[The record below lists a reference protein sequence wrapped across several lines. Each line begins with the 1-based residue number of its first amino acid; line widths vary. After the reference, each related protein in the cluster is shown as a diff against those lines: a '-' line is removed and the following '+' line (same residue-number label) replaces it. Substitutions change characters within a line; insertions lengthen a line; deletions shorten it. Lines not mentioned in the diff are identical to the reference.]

1 MVSFMEEVVL
11 FKHVANAWLEEKK
24 EYIKVSTYM
33 YYRYEMEAYILP
45 QLGEKQIG
53 DVNEKTVQQSVLFWQ
68 RQGGKGQTPLKK
80 STVQNIIMLV
90 KQCLHHAIKEG
101 YIQECSMRM
110 QYIPTDGERKQKVF
124 SENEQAKLVQAILAE
139 PSSKTAGI
147 LLCLSSGLRIG
158 EVCALRWEAIDFES
172 RMLHVTKTLQRI
184 YDVDGTPHTKIVISS
199 PKTRKS
205 IRDVPLSDKMV
216 EMLQKMSPQNQKGYL
231 LTNNEHYIE
240 PRTFRKFYM
249 KFLETHQIRGL
260 NFHCLRHTFATR
272 CIENGGDY
280 KSVSEILGHT
290 TINTTLNMY
299 VHPQEKEKRRCVEL
313 VGWE

>member
-1 MVSFMEEVVL
+1 MEETVL
-11 FKHVANAWLEEKK
+11 FKHVATTWLEEKK

-33 YYRYEMEAYILP
+33 YYRFEMETYILP
-45 QLGEKQIG
+45 RLGEEPLAE
-53 DVNEKTVQQSVLFWQ
+53 VNEKTVQQTVLFWQ

-80 STVQNIIMLV
+80 STVQNLTMLV
-90 KQCLHHAIKEG
+90 KQCLRYAVKEG

-110 QYIPTDGERKQKVF
+110 QYIPTDVEKKQKVF
-124 SENEQAKLVQAILAE
+124 TENEQTELVKAILAN
-139 PSSKTAGI
+139 PNSKTIGI

-158 EVCALRWEAIDFES
+158 EICALRWEDVDFNN

-184 YDVDGTPHTKIVISS
+184 YKVDSVPHTEIVISS

-205 IRDVPLSDKMV
+205 IRDVPLSDNMTDLL
-216 EMLQKMSPQNQKGYL
+216 MKMSPHDRTGYL
-231 LTNNEHYIE
+231 LTNEEHYME

-249 KFLETHQIRGL
+249 KFLETHQIKGL

-313 VGWE
+313 VRWE

>member
-1 MVSFMEEVVL
+1 MENTVL

-33 YYRYEMEAYILP
+33 YYRYEMETYILP
-45 QLGEKQIG
+45 RLGEEPIG
-53 DVNEKTVQQSVLFWQ
+53 KVNEKTVQQTVLFWQ

-90 KQCLHHAIKEG
+90 KQCLHYAIKEG
-101 YIQECSMRM
+101 YIHECSMRM
-110 QYIPTDGERKQKVF
+110 QYIPTAGEKKQKVF
-124 SENEQAKLVQAILAE
+124 SENEQTKLVQAILAE
-139 PSSKTAGI
+139 PSAKTMGI
-147 LLCLSSGLRIG
+147 LLCLSGGLRIG
-158 EVCALRWEAIDFES
+158 EVCALRWEDIDFDN
-172 RMLHVTKTLQRI
+172 RMLRITKTLQRI
-184 YDVDGTPHTKIVISS
+184 YSIDETPHTKLVISS
-199 PKTRKS
+199 PKTQKS
-205 IRDVPLSDKMV
+205 IRDVPLSDKMT
-216 EMLQKMSPQNQKGYL
+216 ELLLKSCSANKKGYI
-231 LTNNEHYIE
+231 LTNEEHPME
-240 PRTFRKFYM
+240 PRTFRKFYV
-249 KFLETHQIRGL
+249 KFLETHQIKHL

-313 VGWE
+313 VRWE

>member
-1 MVSFMEEVVL
+1 MEETIL
-11 FKHVANAWLEEKK
+11 FKHVATAWLEEKK
-24 EYIKVSTYM
+24 EYIKISTYM
-33 YYRYEMEAYILP
+33 YYRFEMETYILP
-45 QLGEKQIG
+45 QLGEEPLVE
-53 DVNEKTVQQSVLFWQ
+53 VNEKTVQQTVLFWQ
-68 RQGGKGQTPLKK
+68 RQGGKGHAPLKK
-80 STVQNIIMLV
+80 STVQNLTMLV
-90 KQCLHHAIKEG
+90 KQCLRHAVKEG

-110 QYIPTDGERKQKVF
+110 QYIPTDVEKKQKVF
-124 SENEQAKLVQAILAE
+124 SENEQTELVKAVLAN
-139 PSSKTAGI
+139 PNSKTVGI

-158 EVCALRWEAIDFES
+158 EVCALRWEDIDFDN

-184 YDVDGTPHTKIVISS
+184 YKVDSVPHTEIVISS

-205 IRDVPLSDKMV
+205 IRDVPLSDNMTDLLLKT
-216 EMLQKMSPQNQKGYL
+216 SPQNKTGYL
-231 LTNNEHYIE
+231 LTNEEHYVE

-249 KFLETHQIRGL
+249 KFLETHQIKGL

-313 VGWE
+313 VRWE

>member
-1 MVSFMEEVVL
+1 MEKNVL
-11 FKHVANAWLEEKK
+11 FKQVANAWLEEKK

-33 YYRYEMEAYILP
+33 YYQFEMETYILP
-45 QLGEKQIG
+45 RLGEEPISE
-53 DVNEKTVQQSVLFWQ
+53 VNEKAVQQTVLFWQ
-68 RQGGKGQTPLKK
+68 RQGGKNKEPLKK
-80 STVQNIIMLV
+80 STVQNLTMLV
-90 KQCLHHAIKEG
+90 KQCLRYAVKEG

-110 QYIPTDGERKQKVF
+110 QYIPTDVEKKQKVF
-124 SENEQAKLVQAILAE
+124 SENDQTDLIKAILAD
-139 PSSKTAGI
+139 PNSKTVGI

-158 EVCALRWEAIDFES
+158 EVCALRWEDIDFGN

-184 YDVDGTPHTKIVISS
+184 YRVDSMPHTEIVISS

-205 IRDVPLSDKMV
+205 VRDVPLSDNMI
-216 EMLQKMSPQNQKGYL
+216 ELLQKMRPHDKKGYL
-231 LTNNEHYIE
+231 LTNKEHYME

-249 KFLETHQIRGL
+249 KFLETHQIKQL

-313 VGWE
+313 VRWE